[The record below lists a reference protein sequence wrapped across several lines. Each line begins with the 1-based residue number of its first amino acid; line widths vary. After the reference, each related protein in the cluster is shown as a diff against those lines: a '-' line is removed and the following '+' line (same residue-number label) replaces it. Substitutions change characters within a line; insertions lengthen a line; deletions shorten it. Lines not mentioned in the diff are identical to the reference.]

1 MKIKHPFRLTLIT
14 IGILLFSWGII
25 VQILHIINSDLH
37 VQIKEE
43 ESIQIIPANRGNIYT
58 INNKLLAVTSSKYDI
73 RFDGVYAN
81 KSVKMKDLEQN
92 LVVLG
97 AKMGSSVSKRTTVLI
112 AKAPTSN
119 SSKIKRAQKLNI
131 PIMSQED
138 FKKWLNTSE

>member
-81 KSVKMKDLEQN
+81 ISRALRED
-92 LVVLG
+92 
-97 AKMGSSVSKRTTVLI
+97 SI
-112 AKAPTSN
+112 AFESLPS
-119 SSKIKRAQKLNI
+119 
-131 PIMSQED
+131 PPVMSIL
-138 FKKWLNTSE
+138 FIC